1 MAFEFASEPQ
11 RLASIRVIGVGGAG
25 GNAIHRMIHAGLTG
39 CDFLVANTDLQVLAA
54 SPAPV
59 RIQIG
64 PTVTRGLGSGGNPE
78 VGRRAVE
85 ESREVIS
92 EALEG
97 SDMVFVTA
105 GMGGGTGTGA
115 APVVAE
121 IAKDMGAL
129 TVAVVTKPFDFE
141 GRHRGRQAREG
152 LAALKEKVDTLIVIP
167 NQRLISIVQK
177 DTPLSQAF
185 CLADDVL
192 MQATRGISD
201 LIGVPGLV
209 NLDFADVRSV
219 MSKMGDALMGT
230 GRASGENRAANAAR
244 QAVTSPLLEE
254 VSVSGAK
261 GVLVNITGGSDLTLT
276 DVHEATSVI
285 YEAAGEEANIFFGAV
300 IDERYANEIIVTV
313 IATGIGETAAAS
325 SSAAAARSRAAA
337 REEIAPEAPAPVRA
351 YPSLE
356 AVNLD
361 RPTFRRTQSDG
372 DAPKRVIR
380 SFIDD
385 DLETPTFLRK
395 QMD

>member
-25 GNAIHRMIHAGLTG
+25 GNAIHRMIEAGLTG
-39 CDFLVANTDLQVLAA
+39 CDFLVANTDLQVLGS

-59 RIQIG
+59 RVQLG

-78 VGRRAVE
+78 VGRRSVE
-85 ESREVIS
+85 ESREVIA

-121 IAKDMGAL
+121 IAKEMGAL

-177 DTPLSQAF
+177 DTPLSEAF
-185 CLADDVL
+185 RLADDVL

-201 LIGVPGLV
+201 LISVPGLV

-230 GRASGENRAANAAR
+230 GRASGENRAAIAAR
-244 QAVTSPLLEE
+244 QSVTSPLLEE

-261 GVLVNITGGSDLTLT
+261 GVLVNITGGPDLSLT

-285 YEAAGEEANIFFGAV
+285 YEAAGDDANIFFGAV
-300 IDERYANEIIVTV
+300 IDERYTNEIVVTV
-313 IATGIGETAAAS
+313 IATGIGE
-325 SSAAAARSRAAA
+325 SAAAAAASASRARAS
-337 REEIAPEAPAPVRA
+337 RVEEAPEIRAPVRA
-351 YPSLE
+351 YPTLE

-361 RPTFRRTQSDG
+361 RPTFRRATPEGDG
-372 DAPKRVIR
+372 PKRVIR

>member
-1 MAFEFASEPQ
+1 MSFELASEPD

-25 GNAIHRMIHAGLTG
+25 GNAIHRMIEAGLTG
-39 CDFLVANTDLQVLAA
+39 CDFLAANTDLQVLGQ

-59 RIQIG
+59 RIQLG

-85 ESREVIS
+85 ESREIIA

-105 GMGGGTGTGA
+105 GLGGGTGTGA

-141 GRHRGRQAREG
+141 GRHRGRQAKDG

-177 DTPLSQAF
+177 DTPLSEAF
-185 CLADDVL
+185 RLADEVL

-230 GRASGENRAANAAR
+230 GRANGENRASNAAR
-244 QAVTSPLLEE
+244 QSVTSPLLEE
-254 VSVSGAK
+254 VSISGAK
-261 GVLVNITGGSDLTLT
+261 GVLVNITGGADLTLT

-285 YEAAGEEANIFFGAV
+285 YEAAGDDANIFFGAV
-300 IDERYANEIIVTV
+300 IDPRYTNEIVVTV
-313 IATGIGETAAAS
+313 IATGIGETS
-325 SSAAAARSRAAA
+325 SVRTAKP
-337 REEIAPEAPAPVRA
+337 REEAAEVPPPVRA
-351 YPSLE
+351 YPALE

-361 RPTFRRTQSDG
+361 RPTFRRSQGESEG
-372 DAPKRVIR
+372 PKRVIR